1 MSKPLSTLVKLLI
14 ACLIVGFLLNMAGY
28 TPEEL
33 IHAFPETVASIW
45 RWVVDWGRQAG
56 PYIILGAI
64 VVVPIWVIMVVLRI
78 ARGKKAS

>member
-14 ACLIVGFLLNMAGY
+14 ACLVVGVLLNMFGY

-33 IHAFPETVASIW
+33 VNAFPETVASIW
-45 RWVVDWGRQAG
+45 GWVVDAGQKAG

-64 VVVPIWVIMVVLRI
+64 VVIPIWLVMVVLRL
-78 ARGKKAS
+78 ARGRRSS